1 MGTPRPTPDARQEIP
16 GRRPPRGAPAGRR
29 RGARLAL
36 GALILLA
43 GALAL
48 DAAALA
54 GRITRVPVQMPDGP
68 GETWVLVGEDSRA
81 HLPDGAPTS
90 AFGSTDAVP
99 GSRADVV
106 LVVHSAGDRTTVL
119 SVPRD
124 VAVTRART
132 PGRLALSWLDGP
144 QSTVD
149 ALCGLGIAADH
160 LVAVDLAGFTAV
172 VDALGGLDVDIPA
185 PVRDPAAGLQLATA
199 GPWHVDG
206 ATALALVR
214 SRNPQQLVDG
224 RWVPAPVDPDG
235 RATAAAGV
243 LSALAD
249 AAEGSLTRPWRLQ
262 ALAWAASG
270 ELTVDSETSSR
281 ELLGVLHTE
290 LGRMTVLPVGPPV
303 AGTLVR
309 FPTDATGRAVVAA
322 GMSCEP

>member
-1 MGTPRPTPDARQEIP
+1 MGTPRPTPDAGQEVP
-16 GRRPPRGAPAGRR
+16 GRRPPRPAPAGRR
-29 RGARLAL
+29 RGTRLAL
-36 GALILLA
+36 GVLLLLV

-48 DAAALA
+48 DAAALT
-54 GRITRVPVQMPDGP
+54 GRITRVPVRMPDGP

-81 HLPDGAPTS
+81 DLPDGAPTS
-90 AFGSTDAVP
+90 AFGTTDQVP

-124 VAVTRART
+124 VAVARGRT

-144 QSTVD
+144 QATVD

-172 VDALGGLDVDIPA
+172 VDAVGGVDVDVPA
-185 PVRDPAAGLQLATA
+185 PVRDPAAGLHLATA
-199 GPWHVDG
+199 GPRHVDG
-206 ATALALVR
+206 STALALVR

-224 RWVPAPVDPDG
+224 AWVPAPVDPDG
-235 RATAAAGV
+235 RASAAAGV
-243 LSALAD
+243 LHALAD

-270 ELTVDSETSSR
+270 ELTVDAETSSR
-281 ELLGVLHTE
+281 ELLGVLYSE
-290 LGRMTVLPVGPPV
+290 LGRVTVLPVGPPV
-303 AGTLVR
+303 GGTLVR
-309 FPTDATGRAVVAA
+309 FPTDATSRAVAA
-322 GMSCEP
+322 VGMSCEP